1 MCRADILDMSATDK
15 NICHLGSG
23 ADRHICQHCQPS
35 IPIEGIYGVNHLPHY
50 TRQHLVLITKCK
62 GITNVDRVKVNIVI
76 ILVIVVDVPII
87 ASAIVVIK
95 QRR

>member
-1 MCRADILDMSATDK
+1 MELTDTYADIASQA
-15 NICHLGSG
+15 SRSR
-23 ADRHICQHCQPS
+23 A
-35 IPIEGIYGVNHLPHY
+35 Y
-50 TRQHLVLITKCK
+50 TRQHLVLITKCE

-95 QRR
+95 QRW